1 VARRG
6 MAACVGRRRR
16 SVDSGRQKGVPHP
29 VVGQLGRLGQKPG
42 KNSFEFK

>member
-16 SVDSGRQKGVPHP
+16 SIDSGRQKGVPPPPGGP
-29 VVGQLGRLGQKPG
+29 VGPTRPKAR
-42 KNSFEFK
+42 KEFF